1 MLNNCLPENKK
12 GKSILFVIKNFLII
26 CASKPSFVLFNF
38 KQTKQGIYY
47 FINAEL

>member
-12 GKSILFVIKNFLII
+12 GKSILFVIKNFLIVHQ
-26 CASKPSFVLFNF
+26 PSFVLFNF